1 MHGHLTLGQEVNE
14 MSAITHK
21 ERLLRVLRKLEKT
34 GKRDSWLY
42 HVARALPVTVIL
54 KFKNSWFPVS
64 PVVSALEKWRS
75 GERIAFSYFIRP
87 PEHPHRDL
95 RAYLRVAEIKRK
107 IARGDYDE

>member
-1 MHGHLTLGQEVNE
+1 MT
-14 MSAITHK
+14 ATTRK

-54 KFKNSWFPVS
+54 KFKNSWVPAPPVI
-64 PVVSALEKWRS
+64 SALQKWRS

-87 PEHPHRDL
+87 LENPRDIHR
-95 RAYLRVAEIKRK
+95 YLRVAEIKRK